1 MKNKIICENCN
12 SENDF
17 FNLNCNNCGSLLRD
31 KKPNIDLFATV
42 WALIEE
48 PTKSLRKIV
57 FAEHKNYQFFVLL
70 LLLLKLVFTSFFLQS
85 LILTP
90 VDYQNYLSLNL
101 GIGFLSF
108 SILILLFPFLQKIIL
123 SSNSVATRYKDNLAL
138 LIYSQMPLVL
148 FLLIILPIEFAL
160 FGKFWLFSN
169 PSPFI
174 IKETAA
180 YTFSIMEILTFLWSF
195 VLFGIASYVQ
205 SKSKQ
210 FAILNTVLYIVVI
223 SLLFFFIPFLR

>member
-1 MKNKIICENCN
+1 MKNKITCENCN

-17 FNLNCNNCGSLLRD
+17 FYLNCKNCGSLLRD
-31 KKPNIDLFATV
+31 KKPNIDLFSTV

-57 FAEHKNYQFFVLL
+57 FAEHKNYQFFLL
-70 LLLLKLVFTSFFLQS
+70 TLLILKLIFTSFFLQS
-85 LILTP
+85 LIIKP
-90 VDYQNYLSLNL
+90 VVYHNYLSINL
-101 GIGFLSF
+101 GIGFISF
-108 SILILLFPFLQKIIL
+108 LVMILLFPFLQKIVL
-123 SSNSVATRYKDNLAL
+123 ASNSVATRYKDNLAL

-148 FLLIILPIEFAL
+148 FLLVILPIEFAL

-169 PSPFI
+169 PSPFF

-180 YTFSIMEILTFLWSF
+180 YIFSIMEILTFLWSF

-210 FAILNTVLYIVVI
+210 YAIISTLLYFAVI
-223 SLLFFFIPFLR
+223 IGLFFFIPFVG